1 VGEQTVSLLFAH
13 LPDLLRGLLATLEIG
28 VLAFPLA
35 LVVGTVLGVCRIC
48 PIRPLRLAA
57 GFFVHCLRNSPV
69 LLVLVMVVFALPYT
83 GITIPLFG
91 SVVAGLGLYHAAH
104 VCETVRSGIG
114 GVGVGQVE
122 AAWSV
127 GLGFTGVLRE
137 VVLPQAF
144 RSMVQPLGSILIN
157 VVLASA
163 VCAAVGVPELTG
175 ASRQF
180 NLTYAQPF
188 SSFIAAAV
196 GYLLLTITA
205 GQLTG
210 VVERKARVRR

>member
-1 VGEQTVSLLFAH
+1 VGLLFSH
-13 LPDLLRGLLATLEIG
+13 LPDLLSGLLVTLEISA
-28 VLAFPLA
+28 LAFPLA
-35 LVVGTVLGVCRIC
+35 LVLGTVLGVCRVG
-48 PIRPLRLAA
+48 PLRPLRLAA
-57 GFFVHCLRNSPV
+57 AFYVQCLRNSPM
-69 LLVLVMVVFALPYT
+69 LLVLVMMVFALPYT
-83 GITIPLFG
+83 GITLPLFWTI
-91 SVVAGLGLYHAAH
+91 VAGLAIYYAAY
-104 VCETVRSGIG
+104 VCETVRSGIN

-122 AAWSV
+122 AAWSI

-144 RSMVQPLGSILIN
+144 RSMVQPLGNILIN

-163 VCAAVGVPELTG
+163 VASAVGVQELTG

-188 SSFIAAAV
+188 TSFIAAAI
-196 GYLLLTITA
+196 GYLLLTLTA

-210 VVERKARVRR
+210 MVERKVRVRR